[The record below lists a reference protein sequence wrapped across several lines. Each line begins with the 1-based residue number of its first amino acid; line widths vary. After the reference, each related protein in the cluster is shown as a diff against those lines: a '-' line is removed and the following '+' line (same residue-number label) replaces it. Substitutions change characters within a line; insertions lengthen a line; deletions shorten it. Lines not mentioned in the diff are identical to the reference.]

1 MPSLSTDTCPIS
13 PLSSIVTRRQTLV
26 SRWSR
31 VNPVIPCV
39 CRVSRD
45 TRVSYMSQSLIFRL
59 STRRRTTLHAHR
71 SLKPYRERNEE
82 STTKV
87 QAETRT
93 LTHRFRLLLSSA
105 RVFFAARF
113 AWFRH
118 LAWTY
123 PCLRSIRCF
132 RSQHSHREANRV
144 VPAYLL
150 VRSLTHAVSTIT
162 VQCIGPVGKPSSIM
176 RLRRP
181 PRHWVAW
188 AWAASLVANVADSR
202 HPSSVWSWP
211 PLLQGEPEAH
221 RGWRPSI
228 AEYAW
233 HP

>member
-1 MPSLSTDTCPIS
+1 M
-13 PLSSIVTRRQTLV
+13 

-39 CRVSRD
+39 CRVRAV
-45 TRVSYMSQSLIFRL
+45 TLVSHTCLNLSFSVFQRAGERLYM
-59 STRRRTTLHAHR
+59 HR

-162 VQCIGPVGKPSSIM
+162 EEQYCPVHWSSGQAIKYHAAQATSSALGSMGMGSITCGK
-176 RLRRP
+176 RC
-181 PRHWVAW
+181 
-188 AWAASLVANVADSR
+188 
-202 HPSSVWSWP
+202 
-211 PLLQGEPEAH
+211 
-221 RGWRPSI
+221 
-228 AEYAW
+228 
-233 HP
+233 